1 MKNIEEFYNYSRK
14 NIFFTGSEYVDYI
27 ENKEE
32 KDRKWY
38 ETFYLWYYNNGIY
51 LILIV
56 GLILIIL
63 MCFDKYFK
71 NNYHN
76 DKKKI
81 KTIQKGGEDNNNSI
95 ESIKEDANKESNA
108 KAEEEEKK
116 DNKKS
121 EGGQGKSKFLYKKG
135 IRKKAYNMGKL
146 SDENARK
153 LKLRAERFKKGFKEG
168 LGPLYKFLF
177 AAFIVFAFGAFI
189 MPTIIMFFIS
199 VITFFITKSQ
209 IQKTLTT

>member
-63 MCFDKYFK
+63 MCFDKYCK
-71 NNYHN
+71 NNYNN
-76 DKKKI
+76 DSQKIKKI
-81 KTIQKGGEDNNNSI
+81 QIGGEEGNDDLD
-95 ESIKEDANKESNA
+95 SIKNEAEKESNA
-108 KAEEEEKK
+108 KANKNEQK
-116 DNKKS
+116 NSKKS
-121 EGGQGKSKFLYKKG
+121 EGQGKSKFLYKKG

-153 LKLRAERFKKGFKEG
+153 LKLRAERFKKGFKAG

-189 MPTIIMFFIS
+189 MPTIIMFIIS
-199 VITFFITKSQ
+199 AITFFITKSQ
-209 IQKTLTT
+209 IQRTLTT

>member
-63 MCFDKYFK
+63 MCFDKYCK
-71 NNYHN
+71 NNCYN

-81 KTIQKGGEDNNNSI
+81 KTIQTGGNENADMSELQNVKQEALAENA
-95 ESIKEDANKESNA
+95 EKKEEKES
-108 KAEEEEKK
+108 KK
-116 DNKKS
+116 G
-121 EGGQGKSKFLYKKG
+121 EGQGKSKWLYKKG

-146 SDENARK
+146 SDEKARK
-153 LKLRAERFKKGFKEG
+153 LKLRAERFKKGFKAG
-168 LGPLYKFLF
+168 LGPLYKILF
-177 AAFIVFAFGAFI
+177 GAFIVFAFGAFI

-199 VITFFITKSQ
+199 AITFFITKSQ
-209 IQKTLTT
+209 IQKILTK